1 MCGKPTPRS
10 RPTSV
15 ASLLHRRSTARL
27 IRAFVC
33 VVRGISADKVP
44 AVVEPP
50 HSESAGYVKASRSK
64 PERLALV
71 VLAGLLALGAC
82 APYRFGVRSMYPQDI
97 ETVHV
102 PIFESDSFRRYLGEE
117 LTEAVAK
124 EIEKTTPY
132 KVVGAADADSVLLGR
147 IGPDTKKVLVET
159 GTDEPRQLQI
169 NYTVQIRWLTRDQQV
184 LRTENIVLP
193 ADIVAIGQATDFVPE
208 VGQTYSTQSTETI
221 QRLARQ
227 IVHLMEAPW

>member
-1 MCGKPTPRS
+1 M
-10 RPTSV
+10 
-15 ASLLHRRSTARL
+15 
-27 IRAFVC
+27 
-33 VVRGISADKVP
+33 
-44 AVVEPP
+44 VEPP
-50 HSESAGYVKASRSK
+50 HSESAGYLKASLLK
-64 PERLALV
+64 PGRMAL
-71 VLAGLLALGAC
+71 LLVGCLLSLGAC

-124 EIEKTTPY
+124 EIEKSTPY
-132 KVVGAADADSVLLGR
+132 KVVGAANADSVLLGR

-169 NYTVQIRWLTRDQQV
+169 NYSVQIRWLTRDQQI
-184 LRTENIVLP
+184 LKEQNIVLP
-193 ADIVAIGQATDFVPE
+193 ADIVAIGQSTDFVPE